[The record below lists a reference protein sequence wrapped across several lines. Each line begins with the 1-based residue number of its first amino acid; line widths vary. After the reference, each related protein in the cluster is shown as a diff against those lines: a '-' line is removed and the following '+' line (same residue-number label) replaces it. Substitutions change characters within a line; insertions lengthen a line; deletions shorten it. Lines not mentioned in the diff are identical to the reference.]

1 MSAWRGSLT
10 LALITGSLLSQGVR
24 ATLVG
29 RITDGSGAVIPNA
42 KIKLANPASGDERNA
57 QSSGTGDFVLPQ
69 LTLGEYVLTVEHA
82 GFNTEVR
89 RGIVLETGQE
99 ARVDITPEGGGA
111 NPGDKR
117 QRAAAPLVSSENAT
131 GRQCCRSAEN
141 RRTSPKRP

>member
-69 LTLGEYVLTVEHA
+69 LTPGEYVLTVEHA

-99 ARVDITPEGGGA
+99 ARVDITLKAGVLTQEINVSAP
-111 NPGDKR
+111 R
-117 QRAAAPLVSSENAT
+117 LRSFRARTL
-131 GRQCCRSAEN
+131 RSAMLSISRKSSN
-141 RRTSPKRP
+141 FP